1 MKDFLQATTGVLA
14 LLVVIG
20 AVGIV
25 STVPVIA

>member
-1 MKDFLQATTGVLA
+1 MKDFLQATTGVFA

>member
-14 LLVVIG
+14 LLVVG

-25 STVPVIA
+25 STFPVIA

>member
-1 MKDFLQATTGVLA
+1 MKDFLQATTGILA
-14 LLVVIG
+14 LLVVLG

>member
-14 LLVVIG
+14 PLVVVG

-25 STVPVIA
+25 STFPIIA

>member
-1 MKDFLQATTGVLA
+1 MKDFLQATTGILA

>member
-1 MKDFLQATTGVLA
+1 MKDFLQATTGVFA
-14 LLVVIG
+14 LLLVIG

>member
-14 LLVVIG
+14 LLVVVG

-25 STVPVIA
+25 STFPVIA

>member
-1 MKDFLQATTGVLA
+1 MKDFLQATTGVFA

-25 STVPVIA
+25 STFPAIA

>member
-14 LLVVIG
+14 LLVVLG

>member
-25 STVPVIA
+25 STIPVIA

>member
-1 MKDFLQATTGVLA
+1 MKDFLQATTGVFA

-25 STVPVIA
+25 STFPVIA